1 MNLIALYYGVGS
13 NVLGNIL
20 MLGAT
25 LLLTRILDATEFG
38 QFRVGS
44 SFAILMI
51 PFLALGGERLLSRL
65 VQSNNNNANAIAS
78 VIVTVASVV
87 ILGLVL
93 LAAAYPVLSD
103 ILFAGQIPPSVYYIC
118 ISLIPVTIAYNLANT
133 LWRHLGSSSK
143 AQVHLNF
150 TQRLIRAPMLI
161 TLATAWPSA
170 ISASLAMLAA
180 QTLSLFQARRY
191 LSRFPLRSVGS
202 ISSAFRTHFR
212 ELGLIGIPVAIMAA
226 IDRLDVLLI
235 NAVMGVEVAGEY
247 DLIYLLSLTA
257 MFPAMAMSKTS
268 EPFLFGLREE
278 AARVV
283 RLKQLQTRTFLMS
296 CLAVAGIGLSA
307 PILQKFLGNA
317 GPDFASAALV
327 LAAGLAF
334 SSVHGPV
341 IEYLQINGK
350 TRISLGFVVAFLIVF
365 LIMKYL
371 AAENGSLILVAA
383 LAGFFYFTMRL
394 AMSIY
399 IYKSDGITMAT
410 PSTIALSF
418 AGYAAVIMFVWRDWA

>member
-1 MNLIALYYGVGS
+1 
-13 NVLGNIL
+13 
-20 MLGAT
+20 
-25 LLLTRILDATEFG
+25 
-38 QFRVGS
+38 
-44 SFAILMI
+44 
-51 PFLALGGERLLSRL
+51 
-65 VQSNNNNANAIAS
+65 
-78 VIVTVASVV
+78 
-87 ILGLVL
+87 
-93 LAAAYPVLSD
+93 
-103 ILFAGQIPPSVYYIC
+103 
-118 ISLIPVTIAYNLANT
+118 
-133 LWRHLGSSSK
+133 
-143 AQVHLNF
+143 
-150 TQRLIRAPMLI
+150 
-161 TLATAWPSA
+161 
-170 ISASLAMLAA
+170 
-180 QTLSLFQARRY
+180 
-191 LSRFPLRSVGS
+191 
-202 ISSAFRTHFR
+202 
-212 ELGLIGIPVAIMAA
+212 MAA